1 MLLKSIV
8 IEEDL
13 HMSKIKEEVLKGV
26 IEMSDQEAIEKLHVF
41 LQGMLA
47 QQSIQVKNQSA

>member
-1 MLLKSIV
+1 
-8 IEEDL
+8 
-13 HMSKIKEEVLKGV
+13 MSKIKEEVLKCV